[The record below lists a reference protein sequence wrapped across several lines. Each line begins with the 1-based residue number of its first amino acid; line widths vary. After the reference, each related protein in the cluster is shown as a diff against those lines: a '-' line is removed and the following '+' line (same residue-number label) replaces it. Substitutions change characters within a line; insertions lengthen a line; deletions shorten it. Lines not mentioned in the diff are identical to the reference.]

1 MENLPTASATQ
12 TDAENPKAAPLE
24 KLRAQTSLW
33 QDAFR
38 RLRRNKASMLG
49 LLIIALLI
57 FMGVFADVLAPYD
70 PYKADFASVRQP
82 PSANHL
88 MGTDKQGRDILSRI
102 IHGARVSLAVG
113 FLSQLLVA
121 TVGILAG
128 AMAGYYGGN
137 VDSIIM
143 RLTDVFYAFPTFL
156 FLIILMAA
164 FGRGFIN
171 LLVALAFTAWV
182 GLARLVR
189 GQMLQIKQREFIEA
203 ARSLGASD
211 ARIIGRH
218 LIPNLLGP
226 IIVSFSFGI
235 PGAILAETGLSF
247 LGIGL
252 VPPTPSWG
260 IMLNDGFAVLRSYP
274 HVALFPGIVLALTQL
289 AFLFLGDGLRDAL
302 DPRMTHK

>member
-12 TDAENPKAAPLE
+12 PDAENLKAAPLE

-70 PYKADFASVRQP
+70 PYKADFASVRQA
-82 PSANHL
+82 PSAKHL

-274 HVALFPGIVLALTQL
+274 HMALFPGIVLALTQL